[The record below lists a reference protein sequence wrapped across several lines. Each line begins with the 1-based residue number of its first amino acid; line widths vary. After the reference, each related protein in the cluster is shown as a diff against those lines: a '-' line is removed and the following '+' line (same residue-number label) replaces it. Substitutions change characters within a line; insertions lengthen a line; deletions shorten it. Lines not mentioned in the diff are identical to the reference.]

1 MITVEREVISSTAHQ
16 LRSVGCPESRGC
28 LNMHG
33 HNWRIRVSMSGSEL
47 DQDGMLIDFSLIKR
61 VLMAFDHSCL
71 NEHTYFE
78 THNPTS
84 EELAR
89 YFFEQLNQL
98 KAGVRCN
105 WIKIWETENCMVE
118 WRADD

>member
-33 HNWRIRVSMSGSEL
+33 HNWRIKVRMSGQNL
-47 DQDGMLIDFSLIKR
+47 DSDGMLIDFSQIKKI
-61 VLMAFDHSCL
+61 VMEFDHGCL
-71 NEHTYFE
+71 NEHPHFQE
-78 THNPTS
+78 HNPTA

-89 YFFEQLNQL
+89 YFFTRLNNFSPDIRCEW
-98 KAGVRCN
+98 VR
-105 WIKIWETENCMVE
+105 IWETENCLVE
-118 WRADD
+118 WSEG